1 MSPGTGETS
10 GGNRSPAQDSK
21 GDSSMIEQLAQQIR
35 AAFLRGERFHLPA
48 LSGPEF
54 AQVMTALRQ

>member
-1 MSPGTGETS
+1 
-10 GGNRSPAQDSK
+10 
-21 GDSSMIEQLAQQIR
+21 MIEQLAQQIR

>member
-1 MSPGTGETS
+1 MSPGTG
-10 GGNRSPAQDSK
+10 GNQRRQPLPGQDSK
-21 GDSSMIEQLAQQIR
+21 GDSNMIEQLAQQIR